1 MQTVQIGHAHGAISP
16 HRLMIKRL
24 IIFLRRTAQ
33 VRDIDSISHL
43 FDVEGWNIA
52 DGIKDGRHF
61 KANFVLK
68 SKLQIPSDG
77 F

>member
-1 MQTVQIGHAHGAISP
+1 MQTVQISYAHGAISS

-24 IIFLRRTAQ
+24 IIFLRPTAQ
-33 VRDIDSISHL
+33 VRDIGSISHL
-43 FDVEGWNIA
+43 FDFKGWNIA

-61 KANFVLK
+61 KANYGLK
-68 SKLQIPSDG
+68 SKLQIPFDG